1 MKDAARKREQ
11 RSKERAERRRNA
23 CRIPYLLNPIEN

>member
-1 MKDAARKREQ
+1 MKDTAGNREQ
-11 RSKERAERRRNA
+11 RNKERAEQRRNA